1 MTVQRL
7 LLLAGA
13 LFILGLTATVATFWV
28 HETTGNQAHTLA
40 MQQALHNVVLPREPR
55 FALDDHNG
63 KKVTEQAF
71 RGQLMLVYFGYTQ
84 CVDVCPYDMAAA
96 GGALDILGP
105 QSAAVQPLF
114 ITIDPQNDTPAL
126 LAKYVPLF
134 HPRLIGLTGSIT
146 DVRAA
151 ADAFGASFDKEP
163 IPRFTGHGH
172 SANLY
177 LIGREGEFLRAFRT
191 PTTSDVIA
199 EVIKLYL
206 EDK

>member
-1 MTVQRL
+1 MTFQRL
-7 LLLAGA
+7 LLLAGV

-40 MQQALHNVVLPREPR
+40 MQQALHNVVLPRQPR

-63 KKVTEQAF
+63 KKVTERAF

-84 CVDVCPYDMAAA
+84 CVDICPYDMAAA
-96 GGALDILGP
+96 GRALDILGP

-126 LAKYVPLF
+126 LAKYVSLF
-134 HPRLIGLTGSIT
+134 HSRLIGLTGSIT
-146 DVRAA
+146 EVRAA

-177 LIGREGEFLRAFRT
+177 LIGPEGEFLRAFRT
-191 PTTSDVIA
+191 PTTGDVIA